1 MTADLAT
8 LLELEERGWQ
18 ALSSDA
24 GRTFYAEHL
33 AADAALIVPGMVLD
47 KDTWLDA
54 LRSPRPWAEHR
65 LEAARLVSLTADCAT
80 LVYRATA
87 RRAGEAAYVA
97 LISSTYVRRDGR
109 WLLAVHQQTPLQS

>member
-24 GRTFYAEHL
+24 GRAFYAEHL

-47 KDTWLDA
+47 KETWLDA

-65 LEAARLVSLTADCAT
+65 LEDARLVTLTADCAT

-87 RRAGEAAYVA
+87 RRMGEAAYTA

-109 WLLAVHQQTPLQS
+109 WLLAVHQQTPLPG